1 MTKKNYNTI
10 FILLIISYVVG
21 YMESF
26 VTIGNFFKYVFIIVI
41 ITNLFKSRVQ
51 LSNYIPIFILIVP
64 FIIIPFL
71 LIIAGKY
78 SIQISEQISNSFFYL
93 IFIFL
98 VISICEQFDNLDS
111 FLKNVNIGILIPMII
126 SVVRSGEL
134 KFNVFPLLSDMIDNS
149 RTTRAFL
156 GFTNPNTAGLIA
168 MIGMVSTLLLS
179 IELNT
184 KRDKKLNLIF
194 YFLSFTLYIMV
205 IINSGSRTSILS
217 PLISLLVIIIY
228 YVFTNIKL
236 LVRLSVIPFILA
248 FLIFRVMLIENQNGG
263 ILNINNL
270 NHLTSGRFIRQIT
283 TINYLIENDDFL
295 FGIGN
300 FNSSALYSQS
310 NSFSNSLSTDN
321 SPIYFLVT
329 IGFIGLMFVLIIL
342 LLIGFKLGK
351 KNYIGLYLYGVW
363 IISSLFEHT
372 LFVPSSLFSLFFI
385 TAIYISL
392 DKTVGLISKY

>member
-51 LSNYIPIFILIVP
+51 LSNYIPIFMLIVP